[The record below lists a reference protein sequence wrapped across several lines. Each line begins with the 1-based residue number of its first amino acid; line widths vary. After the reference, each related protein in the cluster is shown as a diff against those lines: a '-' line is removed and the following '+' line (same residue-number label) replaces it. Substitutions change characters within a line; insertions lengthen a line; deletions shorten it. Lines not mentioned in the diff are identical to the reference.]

1 MCVTGLNGELED
13 AKELQVSSGTDVQNA
28 KPAFSPLQ
36 GNKNS
41 SFCSEASGRIFQ
53 VTVRD

>member
-13 AKELQVSSGTDVQNA
+13 AKELRVSSGTEVQNA

-36 GNKNS
+36 GNNH
-41 SFCSEASGRIFQ
+41 SFCSEPSGRILQ
-53 VTVRD
+53 VTIRD

>member
-13 AKELQVSSGTDVQNA
+13 AKELQVSSGTDA